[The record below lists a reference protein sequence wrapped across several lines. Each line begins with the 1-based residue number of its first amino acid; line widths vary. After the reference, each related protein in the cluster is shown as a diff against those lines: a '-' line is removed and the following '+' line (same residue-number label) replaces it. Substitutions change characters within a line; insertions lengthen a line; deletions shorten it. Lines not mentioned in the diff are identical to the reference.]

1 MRVSSFATLE
11 LRKVL
16 AKTPDKVATM
26 PDIVG
31 IVAAETPAAMD
42 LALPPE

>member
-1 MRVSSFATLE
+1 MRLSSVATRE

-31 IVAAETPAAMD
+31 IVAAETPAAID
-42 LALPPE
+42 RAFPPE